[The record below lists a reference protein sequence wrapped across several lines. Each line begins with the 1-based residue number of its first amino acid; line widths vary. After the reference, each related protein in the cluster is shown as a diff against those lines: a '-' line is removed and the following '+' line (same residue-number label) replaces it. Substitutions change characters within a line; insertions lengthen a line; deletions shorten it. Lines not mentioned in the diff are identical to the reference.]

1 MEKYGVQED
10 DLISGLRDEEHQ
22 LMVEI
27 TSYMTG
33 GEKTATEEA
42 TFRRRQSRLQI
53 VRDKITEHDLKK
65 FRMNE
70 VKDI

>member
-10 DLISGLRDEEHQ
+10 DLISGLREEEHI
-22 LMVEI
+22 LMGEMAE
-27 TSYMTG
+27 YMIG
-33 GEKTATEEA
+33 GEKTATEESA
-42 TFRRRQSRLQI
+42 FRRHQSRLQN